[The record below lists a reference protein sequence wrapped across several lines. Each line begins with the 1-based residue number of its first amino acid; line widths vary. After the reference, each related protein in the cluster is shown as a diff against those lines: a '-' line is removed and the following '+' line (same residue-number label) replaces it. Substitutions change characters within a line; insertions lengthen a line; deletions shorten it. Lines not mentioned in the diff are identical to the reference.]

1 MDTLLAA
8 WKALLREPLA
18 IVMALV
24 AVGCILAAFG
34 YRVRA
39 HRRVWLVVLAVITGI
54 TSWMMASN
62 WQWPR

>member
-1 MDTLLAA
+1 MDTLAAA
-8 WKALLREPLA
+8 WKALLREPIA

-24 AVGCILAAFG
+24 ALGCLVGALG
-34 YRVRA
+34 DGVRA